1 MQEVV
6 KTIKNEMGIVEAYIT
21 IPAIYLKRII
31 GLSHTNINRMEK
43 QHNVTIFYNKR
54 FITDECYHMD

>member
-6 KTIKNEMGIVEAYIT
+6 KIIKNEMGIVEAYIT

-31 GLSHTNINRMEK
+31 GLSHFNINRMEK
-43 QHNVTIFYNKR
+43 
-54 FITDECYHMD
+54 